1 MPYERLPSSDKTLF
15 ANCMFSL
22 KLKKT
27 SHTVLYAHL
36 VIYAFG
42 ILDMLRKNILP
53 NKHIEFESLWI

>member
-27 SHTVLYAHL
+27 KLLTRYCMHT
-36 VIYAFG
+36 
-42 ILDMLRKNILP
+42 
-53 NKHIEFESLWI
+53 